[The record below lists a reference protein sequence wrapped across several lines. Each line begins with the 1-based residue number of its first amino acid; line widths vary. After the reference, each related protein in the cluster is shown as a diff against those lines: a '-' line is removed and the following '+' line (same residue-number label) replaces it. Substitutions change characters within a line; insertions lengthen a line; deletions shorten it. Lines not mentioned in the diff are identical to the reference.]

1 MSMSMSKEENRP
13 RRTSK
18 CSGYIQ

>member
-1 MSMSMSKEENRP
+1 MSMSMPKEENRP